1 MVSVLFYGV
10 YVDVCGGHTATFT
23 VIPQELPI
31 LFLETGSLAGV
42 ESVKK
47 SRLAGQ
53 GTPGSTCST
62 TWAQDYKP
70 APPPALPFVCGFWRL
85 NSGPHAFKARALPT
99 CYKLLK
105 RRNDKEKKK
114 ARP

>member
-53 GTPGSTCST
+53 GTPGIHLLHHLGTGLKACTTTC
-62 TWAQDYKP
+62 
-70 APPPALPFVCGFWRL
+70 L
-85 NSGPHAFKARALPT
+85 AFCMWVLETELRSPCFQGKSFT
-99 CYKLLK
+99 NLLQAFE
-105 RRNDKEKKK
+105 KEK
-114 ARP
+114 